1 MRNRVLIA
9 GAGPAG
15 LCLAAYLTAENIP
28 VCIFEAE
35 PCLPKN
41 LRASTFHPPTLDF
54 LEPFGASKILIDE
67 GLIAPTF
74 QYRDREKGCLAEF
87 NFDLISAETNHPFR
101 VQCEQFKLNLYLLD
115 WLSKQGVE
123 DIYFDHK
130 IEKVEK
136 TGDQVAVIAD
146 TPNGQLLYL
155 SLIHI

>member
-1 MRNRVLIA
+1 MP
-9 GAGPAG
+9 G
-15 LCLAAYLTAENIP
+15 CLFDCGKHSS
-28 VCIFEAE
+28 CIFEAE

-123 DIYFDHK
+123 DIYFNPVSYTHL
-130 IEKVEK
+130 
-136 TGDQVAVIAD
+136 TLP
-146 TPNGQLLYL
+146 TR
-155 SLIHI
+155 S